1 MKSKDKELLNAKSS
15 SYKSN
20 KDLEYLNTNIKSNI
34 LSIKKEMESVQSNH
48 QFSIAS
54 TVDTAKVKERNIL
67 RAEMKHI
74 NVSSTV
80 IFSQSYLLF
89 FHTNLICHNH
99 IQVRERNL
107 QASMDKH
114 VQDND
119 ALIITVAGLNNVSS
133 TALFSQS
140 YILFFLTHLIC
151 HKDIQSR
158 VRKLQAWMDKQVRD
172 NDALTITVA
181 GLNARVSALGDSL
194 KDQRMT
200 NTRLVIP
207 AGISGNSGNSR
218 SEA

>member
-1 MKSKDKELLNAKSS
+1 
-15 SYKSN
+15 
-20 KDLEYLNTNIKSNI
+20 
-34 LSIKKEMESVQSNH
+34 MENVQSTH
-48 QFSIAS
+48 HFYIAS
-54 TVDTAKVKERNIL
+54 AVETAKVKERNIL

-133 TALFSQS
+133 TAIFSES
-140 YILFFLTHLIC
+140 YLLFFLTHLIC
-151 HKDIQSR
+151 HEHIQAR
-158 VRKLQAWMDKQVRD
+158 ERKLQASMDKHVQD

-194 KDQRMT
+194 
-200 NTRLVIP
+200 
-207 AGISGNSGNSR
+207 
-218 SEA
+218 